1 MLEEFKKFILR
12 GNAVDMAVG
21 IIVGAAFGKIVAS
34 LVNDILMPPIGLLL
48 GGIDFSDL
56 FLDLSGQSHPT
67 LKAAEEAGAPVI
79 KYGVF
84 LNTVIEF
91 LIIAFAIFLMIQA
104 INRITEAGRQK
115 TEDEAP
121 TVKTCPE
128 CLSEV
133 PAEARRC
140 RYCTSEIS

>member
-1 MLEEFKKFILR
+1 MLEAFKKFILR

-34 LVNDILMPPIGLLL
+34 LVNDVLMPPLGLLL

-56 FLDLSGQSHPT
+56 FLDLSGQDHPT

-84 LNTVIEF
+84 LNTVVEF
-91 LIIAFAIFLMIQA
+91 LIVAFAIFLMIQGL
-104 INRITEAGRQK
+104 NRITEAGRRK
-115 TEDEAP
+115 TEDEEPAL
-121 TVKTCPE
+121 KTCPE

-140 RYCTSEIS
+140 RYCTSELP